1 MRDIHY
7 NNCKTGVLQKAR
19 VFSGSFPE
27 IGYFSRTHTQGKE
40 YEMVTRYVSYL
51 IKKYDKLRN
60 KRAAIFVEP
69 QLDTG
74 YPDIVVVEFSSVPT
88 LSWKSARYGL
98 TSTEIKIL
106 HYIHTIKNAGIE
118 TISNTLGFPVSS
130 VEKSVRKL
138 KESGLINVSKS
149 GQYVRNIQLRKYCR
163 INKIIAIEAKIDKWQ
178 EAIRQAENNT
188 WFATESYILMNKK
201 TCSPSI
207 REQCE
212 SKGIG
217 IIHVNGTI
225 KTDLFSAKR
234 EFPVS
239 YASLQFNEW
248 VLRDINIAEEKL

>member
-1 MRDIHY
+1 MRDTQH
-7 NNCKTGVLQKAR
+7 NNSKTGILHKAR

-74 YPDIVVVEFSSVPT
+74 YPDIVVAEFSSVPT

-106 HYIHTIKNAGIE
+106 HYIQATKNVGIE
-118 TISNTLGFPVSS
+118 TISNTLGYPISS
-130 VEKSVRKL
+130 VEKSVRRLYK
-138 KESGLINVSKS
+138 SGLINISKS

-163 INKIIAIEAKIDKWQ
+163 IKRIIAIEAKIDKWQ

-188 WFATESYILMNKK
+188 WFATESYILMNKS
-201 TCSPSI
+201 TCSTSI
-207 REQCE
+207 RELCR

-217 IIHVNGTI
+217 IIYVNGTI
-225 KTDLFSAKR
+225 KTDLLSDKR

-248 VLRDINIAEEKL
+248 ILRDVNITEEET